1 MRLRM
6 GYLVVFM
13 HVAIAFV
20 AMPALAGDPVPGE
33 HAADKPALLQWDIGA
48 AFWSIV
54 VFVLLLLVLRTTAWK
69 PILLGLQQRERFIAD
84 SIEKARREREQ
95 SERLLAE
102 YTDKLHKARD
112 EATAIVE
119 EGRRDAEEVRKRI
132 HAEAKHEA
140 DAIVARAR
148 RDIQIA
154 RDDAIKQLHDQA
166 ILLATSIA
174 SKAVKRD
181 LTIGDHQRLLDEA
194 LADLS
199 QLNN

>member
-13 HVAIAFV
+13 LVAIAFV
-20 AMPALAGDPVPGE
+20 AMPALAGDPASGE
-33 HAADKPALLQWDIGA
+33 HAADKPALLQWDIGT

-84 SIEKARREREQ
+84 SIEKARHEREQ

-166 ILLATSIA
+166 IVLATSIA
-174 SKAVKRD
+174 SKAIKRD

-199 QLNN
+199 QLHN